1 MDEERLK
8 DVGEGNKEEEDGG
21 NQPPPIEGLDNGE
34 DDEKDNAQKEDG
46 GEGVAAGK
54 GEEGTGAPE
63 GACVCAFLFYDT
75 DEFCDAQILSSSTP
89 PPPQLLQG
97 SSSCHKPRY
106 ILLKIKRTS

>member
-46 GEGVAAGK
+46 GEDVAAGK

-89 PPPQLLQG
+89 PLLNFTRKFVVSQT
-97 SSSCHKPRY
+97 RY